1 MKRREFITLVGG
13 AVAWPAAVKAQS
25 AAKVPL
31 IGVLAALAAAPAV
44 EIYRKKF
51 QKLGYVP
58 DKTIAFLGLEAAGKL
73 DTLPAL
79 VEQMVNASADVIM
92 AGGYPAA
99 FAARAGA
106 PTSPWW

>member
-13 AVAWPAAVKAQS
+13 AVAWPAAVRAQS

-31 IGVLAALAAAPAV
+31 IGVLAALAAAPPV

-58 DKTIAFLGLEAAGKL
+58 TRRSSSWASKPPASSTPSRRSSSRWSMR
-73 DTLPAL
+73 LP
-79 VEQMVNASADVIM
+79 M
-92 AGGYPAA
+92 
-99 FAARAGA
+99 
-106 PTSPWW
+106 